1 VAERQDLDAG
11 ADLYAA
17 RARGNRAGD
26 SERRGQHRSARLLM
40 NFGQPDRIEA
50 TAVRCFDL
58 CERLFERLCRGL
70 LRPAVEFMVDADLH
84 RHCSVAQMLPRR
96 R

>member
-1 VAERQDLDAG
+1 VAERQDLAAG

-26 SERRGQHRSARLLM
+26 SERRGQHRAARLLM

-50 TAVRCFDL
+50 QQSAASICASASSNASAGV
-58 CERLFERLCRGL
+58 
-70 LRPAVEFMVDADLH
+70 
-84 RHCSVAQMLPRR
+84 CSGRQWNSW
-96 R
+96 